1 MYSFAINADYGLPSV
16 RLLMKENALIAGF
29 VVTLGA
35 AIVCVLGPRRGSKID
50 PSVIGPNAI
59 DVINVMIRPLAGHQ
73 EPHHSMRT
81 IKAIIKAD
89 KTIAAAR

>member
-50 PSVIGPNAI
+50 PSIIVANAV
-59 DVINVMIRPLAGHQ
+59 DMINVVIRPLAGHQ
-73 EPHHSMRT
+73 EPNHAMRA
-81 IKAIIKAD
+81 IKPIVEAN
-89 KTIAAAR
+89 